1 MKNKIRYETT
11 DYLIYF
17 IFRRMI
23 QKNVNRALRSLPY
36 PATVPGPGGVSCP
49 LFWGGQL

>member
-1 MKNKIRYETT
+1 M
-11 DYLIYF
+11 
-17 IFRRMI
+17 

-49 LFWGGQL
+49 LFWGGQLRLSTGSRNKNYD